1 MNTITLNP
9 ASVKASSTSQY
20 ARILLNPDAHTITQQ
35 IVIQPP
41 ISISIGGQLPGGRW
55 LSHPIIVKIEDDEG
69 EFVIS
74 EPKYHMHGEGS
85 TIPDAIEAFKRIFSG
100 YLDILSEE
108 ENNLSSYMYEQLKY
122 LRSEI
127 RPE

>member
-20 ARILLNPDAHTITQQ
+20 TRILINPDAHTTTQQ
-35 IVIQPP
+35 TVIQPP
-41 ISISIGGQLPGGRW
+41 FFISVGGQLPGGRW
-55 LSHPIIVKIEDDEG
+55 LSHPIIVKIEGDDG

-74 EPKYHMHGEGS
+74 ELKYHMHGEGS
-85 TIPDAIEAFKRIFSG
+85 TLPDAIEAFKRIFSG
-100 YLDILSEE
+100 YLDILLEE
-108 ENNLSSYMYEQLKY
+108 ENNLSSYLYEQLKY
-122 LRSEI
+122 LRLAI